1 MKKSETKRR
10 LILKCT
16 LLVLA
21 QLGFSSTFLNAN
33 DVEHYDSMHYNQ
45 NPSMD
50 WSEDW
55 SKSYSNSTPREFQQ
69 NEPTNWTPN
78 PEQYYSTPSSYYPP
92 VENFRNSPNHHYN
105 NSPEYYGFQANSQNN
120 TAYYT
125 PPAPSYYEPTID
137 TKSSK
142 EYYEPEKHQTIS
154 HTSHP
159 GPTAARVKSNQ
170 SGIAES
176 FPFGTHTYY
185 AYDAL
190 AEANPEAASSLIN
203 KPIPVEHPF
212 QKKNIFSPEPL
223 SPTNT
228 EFRTNNNNGNNY
240 QPNSSEEETEIDSN
254 LVPGT
259 ETNAQ
264 NPSTSKV
271 EPTQKTGIEPK
282 DQPSSPVKLSAVP
295 NHPPTVITPN
305 TPDAAPL
312 GPMNVPSVATP
323 DTPSSVGP
331 INFNNVSMIEY
342 IRFISRV
349 SNRNFVFEDE
359 DLQFTV
365 TIISEE
371 PTPVKNLTTALLQE
385 LKIRDL
391 SVIEQGNTIIIHRNP
406 RIRSPGHIIVDAES
420 QRTTKA
426 EIITRVFR
434 LNTLDPTKATE
445 ILKPLLSDDAL
456 VEVLRDTNNL
466 IVTDLIENVDKIARL
481 IISLDAP
488 NSGVTVGQY
497 VVHNG
502 FVDSLVDLAS
512 RILFPIAQGNPFV
525 LVPHAPS
532 NSIYIVSNSFI
543 VEKALAILQNLDNN
557 EGKTKIFSMERL
569 LPSGYNPETGT
580 FTGPSGA
587 KEAVE
592 AASQAPILPN
602 LPPEFPPG
610 SIGRGPSVY
619 NETSEFLPGGISA
632 ASRFAR
638 ELPTGHIERTVFF
651 IYKLKYRR
659 GDQIDISLRKIANSL
674 MTTGIANID
683 LVSAINSVQ
692 WIESSNSLIF
702 TGTVPALEKI
712 KDLILEVDTPLH
724 QVYIEMLIL
733 DTTLDDSLQ
742 YGVDWGVLFG
752 GGNTS
757 GGETFLTRPDG
768 RLITNA
774 LEKNI
779 NVVPNAEPLLRGE
792 GFNLGIIGKH
802 LTHNGMHFST
812 ITALVRALHNNTK
825 AHIILNPR
833 ILTEDNVTAEIFVG
847 ETDRYKTQSI
857 SNDFGNV
864 ITNNFQF
871 IDVGTTLRVTP
882 LIGNNGIITLDVIE
896 EDTSPAP
903 QANVTSADTDRTDVN
918 LVPVLHKNR
927 STTRLHV
934 PNGFFVIMS
943 GLIHTRESNFKNEI
957 PCLGMIPLI
966 GGAGKFKKC
975 EDRKRNLMIF
985 IRPVIVDT
993 EYELECITKRQQD
1006 VYRDKGKARRDWNY
1020 EIDEALDFFNL
1031 VPTDPDEIPCQLK

>member
-1 MKKSETKRR
+1 MKKFEKNRHLF
-10 LILKCT
+10 LIYLFSA
-16 LLVLA
+16 LV
-21 QLGFSSTFLNAN
+21 QLGYFYPSLNAN
-33 DVEHYDSMHYNQ
+33 E
-45 NPSMD
+45 
-50 WSEDW
+50 
-55 SKSYSNSTPREFQQ
+55 
-69 NEPTNWTPN
+69 
-78 PEQYYSTPSSYYPP
+78 
-92 VENFRNSPNHHYN
+92 
-105 NSPEYYGFQANSQNN
+105 
-120 TAYYT
+120 
-125 PPAPSYYEPTID
+125 ID
-137 TKSSK
+137 
-142 EYYEPEKHQTIS
+142 YYEPEKYFTQLTP
-154 HTSHP
+154 HP
-159 GPTAARVKSNQ
+159 GPIAPKVQSDSNGNAASY
-170 SGIAES
+170 S
-176 FPFGTHTYY
+176 FGVHTYS
-185 AYDAL
+185 ANGEL
-190 AEANPEAASSLIN
+190 AQIDSASTSSLRTDIPN
-203 KPIPVEHPF
+203 AANNPSISNESSPRVDSEPVTIPENQVQLAPKNEPIP
-212 QKKNIFSPEPL
+212 
-223 SPTNT
+223 T
-228 EFRTNNNNGNNY
+228 
-240 QPNSSEEETEIDSN
+240 
-254 LVPGT
+254 
-259 ETNAQ
+259 
-264 NPSTSKV
+264 
-271 EPTQKTGIEPK
+271 
-282 DQPSSPVKLSAVP
+282 
-295 NHPPTVITPN
+295 
-305 TPDAAPL
+305 
-312 GPMNVPSVATP
+312 
-323 DTPSSVGP
+323 DTPSGIPSPSASVTPQPVNQPAPAIPSQPPANAQPAPITNQPISVGP
-331 INFNNVSMIEY
+331 INFNNVSIIEY

-349 SNRNFVFEDE
+349 SNKNFVFEDE

-371 PTPVKNLTTALLQE
+371 PTSVENLMTALLQE

-391 SVIEQGNTIIIHRNP
+391 SLIEQGNTLIIHRNP
-406 RIRSPGHIIVDAES
+406 RIRAPGHIVVDVDSFNAS
-420 QRTTKA
+420 RS

-445 ILKPLLSDDAL
+445 IIKPLLSDDAL

-466 IVTDLIENVDKIARL
+466 IITDLVENVSKISQL
-481 IISLDAP
+481 INSLDAP

-497 VVHNG
+497 VVRSG

-557 EGKTKIFSMERL
+557 EGKTKIFSL
-569 LPSGYNPETGT
+569 DQLQPTGYNPETGAFST
-580 FTGPSGA
+580 
-587 KEAVE
+587 KENQ
-592 AASQAPILPN
+592 AASQSPLLPN
-602 LPPEFPPG
+602 LPPEFPAG
-610 SIGRGPSVY
+610 SIGKGPSVY

-632 ASRFAR
+632 ASRYAR
-638 ELPTGHIERTVFF
+638 ELPAGHIERTVFF

-659 GDQIDISLRKIANSL
+659 GDQIDVSLRKIALSL

-733 DTTLDDSLQ
+733 DTTLDDSLH
-742 YGVDWGVLFG
+742 YGVDWGVLWG

-757 GGETFLTRPDG
+757 GGETFLTPPRGTRVLDSLTP
-768 RLITNA
+768 NV
-774 LEKNI
+774 
-779 NVVPNAEPLLRGE
+779 NVVPNAKGILGGE

-802 LTHNGMHFST
+802 LTHNGLHFST
-812 ITALVRALHNNTK
+812 ISALVQALHNNSK

-833 ILTEDNVTAEIFVG
+833 IITEDNVTAEVFVG

-857 SNDFGNV
+857 SNDQGRV

-896 EDTSPAP
+896 EFTSPAP
-903 QANVTSADTDRTDVN
+903 QANVTSAATDQTDVN
-918 LVPVLHKNR
+918 LVTVLHKNR

-934 PNGFFVIMS
+934 PNGFFVVMS
-943 GLIHTRESNFKNEI
+943 GIIHERESRFKNEI

-966 GGAGKFKKC
+966 GGAGKFKRM

-993 EYELECITKRQQD
+993 ESELECITKRQQD
-1006 VYRDKGKARRDWNY
+1006 VYRDKCKMRRDWNY

-1031 VPTDPDEIPCQLK
+1031 VPTDPDEISCQLK